1 MVSILLPILGA
12 FLEAAGAVLDKR
24 IIHRLKV
31 NYKAYTIY
39 IFAAIIL
46 ASLPL
51 LFFFWNLKPEALLIK
66 NLSIFFLIVIFSVFA
81 NLLTFYSITRE
92 DLSEVEPVRLTLP
105 LFTVL
110 LAFIFSFFFEI
121 YKDERNY
128 AIIFLGLIASIALVF
143 AHIRKNRLYFNKYLI
158 AALVGSFL
166 YAFELTLS
174 KSILFFYNPL
184 TFYFLRSLWIFLIV
198 WMFFYNKLTPLKIK
212 TKLLILIVGVIAVMY
227 RVILYYG
234 YQTLGV
240 VFTTTLFILA
250 PVLIYIFAAVF
261 LKEKITKRQIASS
274 IVIVICVIV
283 AILVGG

>member
-128 AIIFLGLIASIALVF
+128 AIIFLGLIASIALIF